1 MSDES
6 DDTRDALDSELRS
19 WFRARSTPPAPT
31 TLRAFVGQLGSGTR
45 PTTSVHPH
53 AIGWRRR
60 PGMGLA
66 SAAIAFAVVVA
77 GGFLVVAGYPGA
89 AGPTGSPIASSQTTG
104 SRVPSP
110 AATPTGTSSAPSPI
124 DDGGFFGTSGLWAV
138 VGNHLAL
145 STDGG
150 DTWVQRSLVPT
161 VGLDAGE
168 GNDLSN
174 LFVLDANHA
183 WTASPGPGS
192 TVPYGGQ
199 GPQFD
204 HLHVVVSRTTD
215 GGVSWHSVDLPG
227 DWGGTQPVL
236 AFADEQHGFLLLSG
250 LRGGPASTVFASA
263 DGGATWQRRG
273 GAEGLGS
280 VFGASDATTLWAGN
294 EGDAGPVGR
303 AVLDVSRDGGRTWVD
318 AALPGLVGDIFVN
331 DTLVAPPTFA
341 GSDGAVAVIAESTVS
356 PADVRFYRT
365 SDSGLTWSLAAR
377 MPIGDSGSA
386 GSVVIDP
393 LQYLVIDPLA
403 GLRQVT
409 GDGGRTWQQSGS
421 TGLGSAL
428 HLRFWDPL
436 HGSAVVL
443 TGNGA
448 ARIALL
454 RTSDGGQTWT
464 PVTVTAT
471 AIGPCGTADLA
482 ISVTNTGGGA
492 GNIGGYLLFENA
504 TAQACT
510 LRGAPMLTAET
521 AAGAVT
527 QARVALVVGTP
538 FPSLTQA
545 PLVVLQPGEHA
556 FAAYGGSDNS
566 GTTTATCPPPYHTF
580 RIAPPGDAAGVV
592 LPAFNTWLGQDQ
604 PSCAGIEVT
613 SIAPASLVEQYTDL
627 SSLRP

>member
-1 MSDES
+1 MSDQPDE
-6 DDTRDALDSELRS
+6 TRDPLDSELRS

-31 TLRAFVGQLGSGTR
+31 TLRAFVGQVGSGTR
-45 PTTSVHPH
+45 PTTRVHPN
-53 AIGWRRR
+53 AIGWRQR
-60 PGMGLA
+60 PGLGLA
-66 SAAIAFAVVVA
+66 VTAMALAIVVA
-77 GGFLVVAGYPGA
+77 GGFLVFAGYRDA
-89 AGPTGSPIASSQTTG
+89 TGPTGSPIGSSQAVG
-104 SRVPSP
+104 SSGPSP
-110 AATPTGTSSAPSPI
+110 TAIAISPSAPSPI
-124 DDGGFFGTSGLWAV
+124 DDGGFFGASGLWAV
-138 VGNHLAL
+138 VGNHLDL

-150 DTWVQRSLVPT
+150 DTWVQRSLVST
-161 VGLDAGE
+161 VALDAAE
-168 GNDLSN
+168 GNDLSS

-215 GGVSWHSVDLPG
+215 GGVTWQSIDLPG

-236 AFADEQHGFLLLSG
+236 TFADAQHGFLLLSG
-250 LRGGPASTVFASA
+250 LRGGPASTVFASG
-263 DGGATWQRRG
+263 DGGATWQRVG

-280 VFGASDATTLWAGN
+280 VFGASDATTVWAGN

-303 AVLDVSRDGGRTWVD
+303 AILDVSRDGGRTWVD

-331 DTLVAPPTFA
+331 DTLVAPPVFA
-341 GSDGAVAVIAESTVS
+341 GSDGAVAVIAGSTDN
-356 PADVRFYRT
+356 PADTRFYRT
-365 SDSGLTWSLAAR
+365 SDGGRTWLLAAR
-377 MPIGDSGSA
+377 EPLGESGSA
-386 GSVVIDP
+386 GVAVIDP
-393 LQYLVIDPLA
+393 QRYLVIDPA
-403 GLRQVT
+403 ASLRQVT
-409 GDGGRTWQQSGS
+409 SDGGRTWQQSVS
-421 TGLGSAL
+421 AGLDIGL

-436 HGSAVVL
+436 HGAAVVL

-448 ARIALL
+448 AHIALL

-464 PVTVTAT
+464 PVTVTAA
-471 AIGPCGTADLA
+471 AIGPCRAADLA
-482 ISVTNTGGGA
+482 ISVTNTSGGA
-492 GNIGGYLLFENA
+492 GNIGGYLLFENT
-504 TAQACT
+504 TARACT
-510 LRGAPMLTAET
+510 LRGAPTLTAET

-527 QARVALVVGTP
+527 QAPVRLVVGTP

-545 PLVVLQPGEHA
+545 PLVVLEPGDHA

-580 RIAPPGDAAGVV
+580 RVAPPGDAAGVD

-613 SIAPASLVEQYTDL
+613 AIAPASLVEQYTDL